1 MPKNTAEREKWKT
14 VALPRHIRPR
24 VTLVAAIATIGLLVT
39 ACGNDG
45 GKDGGNDGAG
55 GVAAASPGSSESAK
69 PGGGAEKNSPLAYSK
84 CMRANGVTNF
94 PDPDPNGGLKIDGDK
109 VGLGTPAY
117 EKAAATC
124 KQYNAAPAP
133 EAPADREA
141 ALAYAKCMRENGVP
155 KFPDPNAEGGTD
167 IDRGALG
174 VDITGPVFK
183 KADDKCK
190 EVLRNGGKGAE
201 DGAKNTQGG

>member
-1 MPKNTAEREKWKT
+1 MPTNTVEREEWKT
-14 VALPRHIRPR
+14 AALPRRIRR
-24 VTLVAAIATIGLLVT
+24 VTLVAAIAAVGLLVT
-39 ACGNDG
+39 ACGDDG
-45 GKDGGNDGAG
+45 GDGGNG
-55 GVAAASPGSSESAK
+55 GVAVASPGSSESAK
-69 PGGGAEKNSPLAYSK
+69 QGGDSEEKGPLAYSK
-84 CMRANGVTNF
+84 CMRANGVPNF
-94 PDPDPNGGLKIDGDK
+94 PDPDANGGLKIDGDK

-117 EKAAATC
+117 EKAADKC
-124 KQYNAAPAP
+124 KKYNAAPPP
-133 EAPADREA
+133 EAAPDREA

-167 IDRGALG
+167 IDRDALG

-201 DGAKNTQGG
+201 DTQGG